1 MSAKITLIGQPQ
13 NLHVEKDI
21 ATFKIVTGPASNS
34 APKGLDLFKPVTYLV
49 QCSQRQLNRGRA
61 GTDDHSELIIEGY
74 LEPRLGPDGKLFIAV
89 VGLSVAS
96 KQQQNERKLTQLRDE
111 VTKAEEIYDRACT
124 DSGLDS
130 PQAKAA
136 LADFERLKGNLLKF
150 MSSRSAEK
158 AG

>member
-1 MSAKITLIGQPQ
+1 MIGQPQ

-61 GTDDHSELIIEGY
+61 GTEDHSELIIEGY

-111 VTKAEEIYDRACT
+111 VTKAEEIYALVGYGKLAPKPAPTPAWIPRRRKPPSQIS
-124 DSGLDS
+124 SGS
-130 PQAKAA
+130 KATCS
-136 LADFERLKGNLLKF
+136 N
-150 MSSRSAEK
+150 S
-158 AG
+158 